1 MKKLLVLS
9 ESLNSNKDRLVGYLN
24 KNSGGK
30 FKAYLQGF
38 SDLLFEIRTGAVK
51 ILINGKDDIANFDL
65 VFVRRSGKYT
75 RFMGAITRYLDFKKV
90 DFIDPAFREIGLS
103 MDKASTSLRLAI
115 ANISTPDTYFCFRN
129 GLEKFKTAIIK
140 ELGFPMIAKAIR
152 SQRNEAIY
160 VLRSVRDFEKLTGGL
175 NDQLLFQQYVDIK
188 TEFRLL
194 VMGEKVA
201 VLERKSKRDYG
212 DIKVEYIDPNEPSVF
227 LKLNEASKQMK
238 DLAVKC
244 TRLLSLDIAG
254 IDICVE
260 RETGKTYVFEVN
272 RGPGIVPDPK
282 KSPELKAVADY
293 LKKRLFTSTQP

>member
-1 MKKLLVLS
+1 MKKLLVLI
-9 ESLNSNKDRLVGYLN
+9 ESLNPNKKEFLVNFLN

-30 FKAYLQGF
+30 FEACLEVF
-38 SDLLFEIRTGAVK
+38 SDLLFEIKTGAVK

-103 MDKASTSLRLAI
+103 LDKASTSLRLAI
-115 ANISTPDTYFCFRN
+115 ANISTPDTYFCFRK
-129 GLEKFKTAIIK
+129 GLEKFKTTIIK

-175 NDQLLFQQYVDIK
+175 NDQLLFQQYVDIEK
-188 TEFRLL
+188 EFRLL
-194 VMGEKVA
+194 VMGREVV

-212 DIKVEYIDPNEPSVF
+212 NLKVEYVDPSEPSVF

-293 LKKRLFTSTQP
+293 LKKRLFI

>member
-9 ESLNSNKDRLVGYLN
+9 ESDKINPNKELLVDYLN
-24 KNSGGK
+24 KNSSGK
-30 FKAYLQGF
+30 YKVYLHAF

-115 ANISTPDTYFCFRN
+115 KGVPIPDTYFCFRK
-129 GLEKFKTAIIK
+129 GVEKFKRNITAG
-140 ELGFPMIAKAIR
+140 LGFPIIAKAVR

-160 VLRSVRDFEKLTGGL
+160 ILKDTCDFEKLIGESR
-175 NDQLLFQQYVDIK
+175 DEFLFQKYIDIDR
-188 TEFRLL
+188 EYRLL
-194 VMGEKVA
+194 VMGGEVK
-201 VLERKSKRDYG
+201 VLEQKSKRDYG
-212 DIKVEYIDPNEPSVF
+212 NLKVEYIDPNEPSLF
-227 LKLNEASKQMK
+227 LKLNQASKQMK

-244 TRLLSLDIAG
+244 TQLLSLDIAG

-260 RETGKTYVFEVN
+260 KETGKNYVFEVN
-272 RGPGIVPDPK
+272 RGPGIVHDPK
-282 KSPELKAVADY
+282 RSPELKALADY
-293 LKKRLFTSTQP
+293 LKKRLFT